1 MSLVQHGGR
10 DRCTSRSHAI
20 AAVIVTIAALVAWTV
35 GPRLEPSVARAAVP
49 SGCALAGT
57 STFSLTGSGASAPF
71 SPGTG
76 TLPAVMLF
84 ADFSDAPGATAA
96 GAAESPSVLYDTY
109 VPPARSWFTTASGGR
124 FDVTIATTTSWL
136 RMPKRSDQYGFADGL
151 TFAEHQRLLQDAITT
166 AGNLVPANVALVY
179 VVTSVNPSMTGSAA
193 FHGVV
198 GNALRT
204 TSNRE
209 ILGGVTLGND
219 LRFGLPGY
227 GSMILVHETLH
238 RLGLPDLYAFDA
250 GYPEIHR
257 FVGSWDPMGWV
268 ANGANPMAWQEAHL
282 GWIDAAQLVCTTPGT
297 KRTYTLSPVG
307 SSAAGTKAIVVK
319 TGPTTAIV
327 AENRQAVGVDQRLA
341 GTCDRGMLVYR
352 VDAAALTGRGPVQV
366 QRPPGV
372 VDDDSDRI
380 QTCGLLYAA
389 TFDARPGKSDTY
401 VDPTTGTSIRVVTT
415 SAGGDLVVEVVRP
428 ATVPPAGDGVFVGVS
443 PERLLDTRPESLVG
457 FAGAK
462 PVAGDTIALQITG
475 VGAGQVPPVAGAV
488 ALNVTGVDPTDD
500 GFVTVWPCDQPRPNT
515 SSLNLR
521 RGITTPNAVVSKLSA
536 AGTVCLFTQSGTH
549 LVVDVS
555 GYVNRGSSF
564 VAVQPDR
571 LLDTRP
577 ESLVGASGERPGV
590 GASVR
595 VQVVGAGAGSVPA
608 AARSVLAN
616 VTGVAASAAGF
627 VTAWPCDAPRP
638 TASTLNLAVVKLAAD
653 GSLCL
658 FTQSGADLLV
668 DVVGYTTDAATFRP
682 VQPER
687 ILDTRAASGPIGH
700 DGAGPGAGDVIEV
713 QITGAGTG
721 AVPPTATAVAVNVT
735 GVEPGADGFVTVWPC
750 GSPRPTASTL
760 NLEAGQV
767 AANLAMVKLGDGGR
781 ICLYTQRALDLVVDV
796 SGYVV

>member
-1 MSLVQHGGR
+1 MV
-10 DRCTSRSHAI
+10 
-20 AAVIVTIAALVAWTV
+20 AVVVTITSLVAWTV
-35 GPRLEPSVARAAVP
+35 GPRLHPAVARAAVP
-49 SGCALAGT
+49 AGCALAGT
-57 STFSLTGSGASAPF
+57 SNFSLTGTGASAPF
-71 SPGTG
+71 SPATG
-76 TLPAVMLF
+76 TLSAVMLF
-84 ADFSDAPGATAA
+84 ADFSDAPGAP
-96 GAAESPSVLYDTY
+96 ESPTVLYDTY
-109 VPPARSWFTTASGGR
+109 VPPALSWFSTASGGR
-124 FDVTIATTTSWL
+124 FAVTVAKTTTWL
-136 RMPKRSDQYGFADGL
+136 RMPKPSADYGFADGL
-151 TFAEHQRLLQDAITT
+151 SFAEHQRLLQDAVTK
-166 AGNLVPANVALVY
+166 AGNLVPANAALVY
-179 VVTSVNPSMTGSAA
+179 VVTSVNPSMEGSAA

-238 RLGLPDLYAFDA
+238 RLGLPDLYAFDS
-250 GYPEIHR
+250 GYPQIHR

-268 ANGANPMAWQEAHL
+268 ANGANPVAWQEAHL
-282 GWIDAAQLVCTTPGT
+282 GWIDATQMVCIAPGT
-297 KRTYTLSPVG
+297 KRTYSLSPIG
-307 SSAAGTKAIVVK
+307 SSASGTKAIVVK

-341 GTCDRGMLVYR
+341 TTCDRGMLVYR

-366 QRPPGV
+366 QQPPGV
-372 VDDDSDRI
+372 VDDDAGRI

-389 TFDARPGKSDTY
+389 TFDARAGKSDTY
-401 VDPTTGTSIRVVTT
+401 VDPTTGTSIRVVA
-415 SAGGDLVVEVVRP
+415 SSDGGDLTVEVVRP

-443 PERLLDTRPESLVG
+443 PERLLDTRSDSLVG
-457 FAGAK
+457 FAQSK
-462 PVAGDTIALQITG
+462 PVAGDTITLQITG
-475 VGAGQVPPVAGAV
+475 AGAGQVPPVAGAV
-488 ALNVTGVDPTDD
+488 ALNVTGVDPSDD
-500 GFVTVWPCDQPRPNT
+500 GFVTVWPCDQPRPNA
-515 SSLNLR
+515 SSLNLS
-521 RGITTPNAVVSKLSA
+521 RGVTSPNAVVSKLSP

-549 LVVDVS
+549 LLVDVT
-555 GYVNRGSSF
+555 GYVNRGASF

-577 ESLVGASGERPGV
+577 GTLVGASGERPGA
-590 GASVR
+590 GSTVR
-595 VQVVGAGAGSVPA
+595 VQVVGAGAGAVPA

-616 VTGVAASAAGF
+616 VTGVAATAAGY

-638 TASTLNLAVVKLAAD
+638 TASTLNLGPGETRPNLAVVKLAAD

-682 VQPER
+682 LQPER
-687 ILDTRAASGPIGH
+687 MLDTRAASGPIGYE
-700 DGAGPGAGDVIEV
+700 GVGPGAGDVVEV
-713 QITGAGTG
+713 QIAGAGSG
-721 AVPPTATAVAVNVT
+721 AVPATATAVAVNLT
-735 GVEPGADGFVTVWPC
+735 GVEPGVGGFVTVWPC

-760 NLEAGQV
+760 NLAPGQV

-781 ICLYTQRALDLVVDV
+781 ICIFTQRALDLVVDV